1 MLVVDGGKEFH
12 SIYFDTLLA
21 KYKVTKA
28 QRPGAKPKFG
38 SVCER
43 IFGTTNSEFI
53 HNLLGNTQIMKKVR
67 EVTKRFNPKHN
78 AIWTFESL
86 YEMMSEWCYEIYDKQ
101 IHSTLTTSPRDCY
114 TNRLYKTGERKHTFI
129 RYDELFEILTLPSTA
144 KQTAKVQPGQG
155 AY

>member
-53 HNLLGNTQIMKKVR
+53 HNLLGNTQIMKK
-67 EVTKRFNPKHN
+67 
-78 AIWTFESL
+78 
-86 YEMMSEWCYEIYDKQ
+86 SEK
-101 IHSTLTTSPRDCY
+101 
-114 TNRLYKTGERKHTFI
+114 
-129 RYDELFEILTLPSTA
+129 
-144 KQTAKVQPGQG
+144 
-155 AY
+155 